1 MKQADA
7 PLSSKPFTGVEPLM
21 VPARR
26 IVGTVGWLMAAERIS
41 SGRLDGGGR
50 VSVGFGIDAA
60 SEGGVG
66 EAECGGAVMSEWMA
80 ARM

>member
-41 SGRLDGGGR
+41 SGRFDGSGR
-50 VSVGFGIDAA
+50 VSVGFGIDAV
-60 SEGGVG
+60 SGNGVG
-66 EAECGGAVMSEWMA
+66 EAECSEVVASEWMA
-80 ARM
+80 AAR